1 MKKTYLII
9 FTILFLFISNNYSD
23 AQVDSTKEKF
33 VNRIRKVLKEKLI
46 EKLEFD
52 EQTADK
58 YVELYYIAADETVE
72 LNEQRMKTFRYLEK
86 NPEAEDIDQ
95 KLDELIEIDIK
106 IADLRKDFLLGI
118 KEILTTKQTA
128 QAVVFQNKFNR
139 FLREQINKFKK
150 DMKKRPKRKKDRN

>member
-9 FTILFLFISNNYSD
+9 FTILFLLISNNYSD
-23 AQVDSTKEKF
+23 AQVDSTKGQF
-33 VNRIRKVLKEKLI
+33 VDRIRKVLKEKLI

-58 YVELYYIAADETVE
+58 YVELYYIAADETIK
-72 LNEQRMKTFRYLEK
+72 LNEQRMKTFRYLEN

-95 KLDELIEIDIK
+95 KVDELIEIDIK
-106 IADLRKDFLLGI
+106 IAGLRKDFLLGI

-150 DMKKRPKRKKDRN
+150 DRQKTPKRKKGRD

>member
-1 MKKTYLII
+1 M
-9 FTILFLFISNNYSD
+9 SNNYSD

-58 YVELYYIAADETVE
+58 YLELYYVAADETVK
-72 LNEQRMKTFRYLEK
+72 LNEQRMKTYRYLEK
-86 NPEAEDIDQ
+86 NPDAADIDQ
-95 KLDELIEIDIK
+95 KLDELIEIESKLVDI
-106 IADLRKDFLLGI
+106 RKDFLLSI

-139 FLREQINKFKK
+139 FLRDQINKFKK
-150 DMKKRPKRKKDRN
+150 DRKKRPKKKLDRN

>member
-9 FTILFLFISNNYSD
+9 FTILFLLMSNNYSD
-23 AQVDSTKEKF
+23 AQVDSTKGQF

-46 EKLEFD
+46 EKLELD

-58 YVELYYIAADETVE
+58 YVELYYVAADETVK
-72 LNEQRMKTFRYLEK
+72 LNEQRFKTYKYLED
-86 NPEAEDIDQ
+86 NPEASDIDQ
-95 KLDELIEIDIK
+95 KLDELIEVDSK
-106 IADLRKDFLLGI
+106 LTDTRKDFLLGI

-150 DMKKRPKRKKDRN
+150 DRKKEPKRKKGRD

>member
-9 FTILFLFISNNYSD
+9 FTILFLLMSNNYSD

-58 YVELYYIAADETVE
+58 YLELYYVAADETVK
-72 LNEQRMKTFRYLEK
+72 LNEQRMKTYRYLEK
-86 NPEAEDIDQ
+86 NPDAADIDQ
-95 KLDELIEIDIK
+95 KLDELIEIESKLVDI
-106 IADLRKDFLLGI
+106 RKDFLLSI

-139 FLREQINKFKK
+139 FLRDQINKFKK
-150 DMKKRPKRKKDRN
+150 DRKKRPKKKLDRN